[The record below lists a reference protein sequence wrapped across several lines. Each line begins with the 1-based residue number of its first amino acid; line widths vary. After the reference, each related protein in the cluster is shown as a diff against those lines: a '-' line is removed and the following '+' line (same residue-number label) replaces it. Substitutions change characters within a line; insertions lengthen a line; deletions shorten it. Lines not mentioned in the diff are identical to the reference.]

1 MIELIQPWIQS
12 PLDIRGLC
20 RSSRLT
26 MAENAQNLSTRD
38 PYDPFAL
45 AAALD
50 RCAKWWW
57 SASLTFKILGFAFGL
72 LILPFSAE
80 TIPLV
85 IAALTVLSEVTS
97 YRSEAIRSR
106 GQVIRRRLDFQD
118 SLGWQISNAE
128 FSDLLMRCP
137 RSVRNRA
144 STGQSTEPYFASNLP
159 PGPRRA
165 LQNISES
172 AWWSKHLSES
182 MFKFC
187 LWLVIVGVL
196 ISVSTLLIALQA
208 IGQADARASVVR
220 VVTALLMLLLS
231 TDTIR
236 LTLGY
241 FGFAESA
248 GRSELAATAQLD
260 SKKAED
266 IDAIKIMNEYH
277 VARAVG
283 PIIPTWIWK
292 YRRTELNQT
301 WASYRAKSETG

>member
-1 MIELIQPWIQS
+1 
-12 PLDIRGLC
+12 
-20 RSSRLT
+20 
-26 MAENAQNLSTRD
+26 
-38 PYDPFAL
+38 
-45 AAALD
+45 
-50 RCAKWWW
+50 
-57 SASLTFKILGFAFGL
+57 
-72 LILPFSAE
+72 
-80 TIPLV
+80 
-85 IAALTVLSEVTS
+85 
-97 YRSEAIRSR
+97 
-106 GQVIRRRLDFQD
+106 
-118 SLGWQISNAE
+118 
-128 FSDLLMRCP
+128 
-137 RSVRNRA
+137 
-144 STGQSTEPYFASNLP
+144 
-159 PGPRRA
+159 
-165 LQNISES
+165 
-172 AWWSKHLSES
+172 

-187 LWLVIVGVL
+187 LGLVIVGVL